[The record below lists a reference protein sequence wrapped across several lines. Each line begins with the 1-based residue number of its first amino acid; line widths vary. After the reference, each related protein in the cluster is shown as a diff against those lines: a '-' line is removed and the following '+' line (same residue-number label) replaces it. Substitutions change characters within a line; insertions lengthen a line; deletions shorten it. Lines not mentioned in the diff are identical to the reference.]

1 MKQYRFFTML
11 MLCVAAMGFTM
22 TSCLSDTDADSNKVK
37 PLTPADKAAMIAEMA
52 GEYNGYIYFVN
63 DSSRLD
69 SILVHSAVTASGPTA
84 TIPNWAFAP
93 TSSLWRARCEK

>member
-22 TSCLSDTDADSNKVK
+22 TSCLSDTDDDSNKVK

-52 GEYNGYIYFVN
+52 GEYN
-63 DSSRLD
+63 
-69 SILVHSAVTASGPTA
+69 
-84 TIPNWAFAP
+84 
-93 TSSLWRARCEK
+93 